1 VEIIYSI
8 IIIINTGRGV
18 FMKTL
23 FLEYPKCSTCKKA
36 KKWLEENNIDFEDR
50 HIVENN
56 PTKEELK
63 AFFDKSG
70 LTINK
75 FFNSSGIK
83 YREMGLKD
91 VVKTGSEDELL
102 EILGTDGM
110 LVKRPLIVLDNTV
123 LVGFKEEKWKEAF
136 NK

>member
-1 VEIIYSI
+1 
-8 IIIINTGRGV
+8 
-18 FMKTL
+18 MKVL
-23 FLEYPKCSTCKKA
+23 FLEYPKCTTCKRA
-36 KKWLEENNIDFEDR
+36 KKWLEENNIEFEDR

-56 PTKEELK
+56 PTKQELK
-63 AFFDKSG
+63 EFYEKSG

-75 FFNSSGIK
+75 LFNTSGIK

-91 VVKTGSEDELL
+91 VVKTAEEDELL
-102 EILGTDGM
+102 ELLSTDGM
-110 LVKRPLIVLDNTV
+110 LVKRPLLVLEDKV

>member
-1 VEIIYSI
+1 
-8 IIIINTGRGV
+8 
-18 FMKTL
+18 MKTL

-36 KKWLEENNIDFEDR
+36 KKWLEENGIDFEDR

-63 AFFDKSG
+63 VFFEKSG

-75 FFNSSGIK
+75 FFNTSGIR
-83 YREMGLKD
+83 YRELGLKD
-91 VVKTGSEDELL
+91 VVKSAPLDELL
-102 EILGTDGM
+102 EILSTEGM
-110 LVKRPLIVLDNTV
+110 LVKRPLVVLDDKV
-123 LVGFKEEKWKEAF
+123 LVGFKEEQWKEAF